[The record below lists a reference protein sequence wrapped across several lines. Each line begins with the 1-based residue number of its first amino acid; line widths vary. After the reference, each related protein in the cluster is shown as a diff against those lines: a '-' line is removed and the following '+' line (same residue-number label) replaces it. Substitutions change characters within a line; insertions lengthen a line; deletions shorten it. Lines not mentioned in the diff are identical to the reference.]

1 MGHFTE
7 QMERVVQAITNSKAE
22 RARFMEDFK
31 EKAAECAGIRKN
43 FVKDVRN
50 WVKDFKNCVKNFRE
64 NLRSDI
70 EDARN
75 VWQTF
80 CQGSQRSFAG
90 KTQQKGR

>member
-7 QMERVVQAITNSKAE
+7 QMEHVVQVITNSKAE
-22 RARFMEDFK
+22 RAHFMEDFK
-31 EKAAECAGIRKN
+31 ENAAECAEIRKN

-64 NLRSDI
+64 NLRADI

-80 CQGSQRSFAG
+80 CQNTQKAFQVSPG
-90 KTQQKGR
+90 KKRA